1 MSHSKFE
8 PFLLLL
14 LVLVRDKC
22 AQPTAVITPRGYN
35 ASLDPEASFTFQCD
49 VTGADAIQWVVDG
62 LPSIRSEIRSRGI
75 SESDPINVNA
85 TAGSF
90 RGSISIERNVM
101 NEDTSIICLADR
113 SLLADVLSAPVLFKV
128 QGLLDAPS
136 NLLLSE
142 GANQHMRRLSW
153 DEPFSLDITDI
164 DPDIECYNVCYRLV
178 NVTVENSQCTCVN
191 QTEYT
196 FLCVSVPLLFTV
208 SAVNVVGEGDASL
221 ILHDGCGCTNTTG
234 LITIAVYTII

>member
-35 ASLDPEASFTFQCD
+35 ASLDSEASFTFQCD
-49 VTGADAIQWVVDG
+49 VIGADTIQWVVDG
-62 LPSIRSEIRSRGI
+62 LPSTRSEIRTRGI
-75 SESDPINVNA
+75 SEGEIIDVDP
-85 TAGSF
+85 TAGIL
-90 RGSISIERNVM
+90 RGSLSIERNII
-101 NEDTSIICLADR
+101 NKNTSVICIADLT
-113 SLLADVLSAPVLFKV
+113 LLADVLSEPVLFRV

-136 NLLLSE
+136 NVMLSE
-142 GANQHMRRLSW
+142 ADNQHVRRLSW
-153 DEPFSLDITDI
+153 DKSFSLDITDF
-164 DPDIECYNVCYRLV
+164 DPDIDCYNVCYRLV
-178 NVTVENSQCTCVN
+178 NITVENSQCTCVN

-208 SAVNVVGEGDASL
+208 SAVNVVGEGGATS
-221 ILHDGCGCTNTTG
+221 ILHHGCGCISTTG
-234 LITIAVYTII
+234 LIS